1 MTDVSKMTPLERIAH
16 LKAVAAAKASGAA
29 AVTPSV
35 TPSVTN
41 PARPSIAQTVAAT
54 QAVVATQ
61 PAQAQAQAQPTSLAT
76 LLARAKAA
84 SQASASV
91 VQAPPPK
98 PDYAL
103 PTGTEL
109 MEADQALLCEG
120 IRSLCTALHEQE
132 EGISGWL
139 HKVHEQLRVAPE
151 LAHML
156 TDEQVSVLY
165 KSIIK
170 QSNVAIVPAAKAKAK
185 PKAKPAVDPTGIDDM

>member
-41 PARPSIAQTVAAT
+41 PARPSIAQAVA
-54 QAVVATQ
+54 ATQ
-61 PAQAQAQAQPTSLAT
+61 PAQAQAQAQPTSLST
-76 LLARAKAA
+76 LLARAKVA

-185 PKAKPAVDPTGIDDM
+185 PKAKPVVDPTGIDDM

>member
-35 TPSVTN
+35 TPSVTQSVTN
-41 PARPSIAQTVAAT
+41 PARPSIA

-61 PAQAQAQAQPTSLAT
+61 PAQAQAQAEPTSLAT
-76 LLARAKAA
+76 LLARAKVA

-132 EGISGWL
+132 EGISDWL

>member
-41 PARPSIAQTVAAT
+41 PARPSIAQAVAAT
-54 QAVVATQ
+54 QTVAQ
-61 PAQAQAQAQPTSLAT
+61 PAQAQAQPTSLST
-76 LLARAKAA
+76 LLARAKVA

-103 PTGTEL
+103 PAGTEL

-170 QSNVAIVPAAKAKAK
+170 QSNVSIVPAAKAKAK
-185 PKAKPAVDPTGIDDM
+185 PKAKPVVDPTGIDDM

>member
-16 LKAVAAAKASGAA
+16 LKAVAAAKASG
-29 AVTPSV
+29 TPSV
-35 TPSVTN
+35 TPSVTS
-41 PARPSIAQTVAAT
+41 PARPSIAQAQTVE
-54 QAVVATQ
+54 Q
-61 PAQAQAQAQPTSLAT
+61 PAQTASLST

-84 SQASASV
+84 SQVSASV

-132 EGISGWL
+132 EGISDWL

-185 PKAKPAVDPTGIDDM
+185 PKAKPVVDPTGIDDM

>member
-29 AVTPSV
+29 AVMPSV
-35 TPSVTN
+35 MPSVTN
-41 PARPSIAQTVAAT
+41 PARPSIAQAVVAT
-54 QAVVATQ
+54 QTATQ
-61 PAQAQAQAQPTSLAT
+61 PAQAQAQAEPTSLST
-76 LLARAKAA
+76 LLARAKVA

-185 PKAKPAVDPTGIDDM
+185 PKAKPVVDPTGIDDM